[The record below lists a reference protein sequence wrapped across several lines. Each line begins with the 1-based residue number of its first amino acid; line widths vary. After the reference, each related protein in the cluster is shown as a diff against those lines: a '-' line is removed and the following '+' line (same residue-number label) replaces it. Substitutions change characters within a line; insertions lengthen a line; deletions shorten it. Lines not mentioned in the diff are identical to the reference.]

1 MLDKD
6 RHQLVLK
13 QLLRELFSDNELSA
27 QLIFKGGTALML
39 FYGLPRFSTDLDF
52 DIRDSVQDIDFDR
65 LCVAVAR
72 HLIIRDSAA
81 KENTYL
87 IEGSYSSGMQQV
99 KIEVSRRRYPQTV
112 ALHGFL
118 GKSIPLLSTDCL
130 LAHKLCAITS
140 RRILQNRDIYD
151 ADFML
156 KKNWEPN
163 VEIIKLRSGLSLSG
177 YYGELLKVTEN
188 PKIANNVMLGLG
200 EVLGQEERQ
209 WVRKNLVS
217 SFREQLLLRM

>member
-52 DIRDSVQDIDFDR
+52 DIRVSVEDIDFEL